1 MGTVTVSRPPES
13 PLSRRAARALRE
25 EAERRASETH
35 QVPREPS
42 ENTLPL
48 PVVGAVAAPPET
60 PSTRQEARAA
70 QLLTAEI
77 LPMRHARPRRA
88 LRAAV
93 AIGLAAAG
101 ALLLGSSATFTAM
114 MADVSAAHGHGA
126 EAASVARYSPPPL
139 PSVGALPV
147 PRVEEVAATSEIC
160 SLREVIDAL
169 AAGDDDGVIAAAG
182 GGEAFRSAVVAGSAP
197 CISLRD
203 AARTWAVINKIS
215 PFDPA
220 EFRPEKLVMPDGV
233 RSIEGNFL
241 RPDAASALT
250 ALVAAAR
257 SAGVGEI
264 AMESGFRSYSTQR
277 SSYGRQVA
285 DRGVGQADLV
295 SARPGYSEHQSGM
308 AADLVACGAGCGTLD
323 QLAGSPQGAWL
334 AAHAWEYGFI
344 IRYEAGS
351 TGTTGYLSEPWHVRF
366 IGVPL
371 AAAYHAGSWHSLEEF
386 FGLPPAP
393 GYIG

>member
-1 MGTVTVSRPPES
+1 
-13 PLSRRAARALRE
+13 
-25 EAERRASETH
+25 
-35 QVPREPS
+35 
-42 ENTLPL
+42 
-48 PVVGAVAAPPET
+48 
-60 PSTRQEARAA
+60 
-70 QLLTAEI
+70 
-77 LPMRHARPRRA
+77 
-88 LRAAV
+88 
-93 AIGLAAAG
+93 
-101 ALLLGSSATFTAM
+101 
-114 MADVSAAHGHGA
+114 
-126 EAASVARYSPPPL
+126 
-139 PSVGALPV
+139 
-147 PRVEEVAATSEIC
+147 
-160 SLREVIDAL
+160 
-169 AAGDDDGVIAAAG
+169 
-182 GGEAFRSAVVAGSAP
+182 VVAGSAP